1 MLKQRLEAKTSTVY
15 TSRNKKPEA
24 KAKAKQEAE
33 QLQMLKIDNKT
44 TTQGIQ

>member
-1 MLKQRLEAKTSTVY
+1 MQKQRL
-15 TSRNKKPEA
+15 EA